1 MCHIRLVDY
10 LPEGL
15 DALPDCL
22 IAQVSLAS
30 RPVRLSDGLEGP
42 VACPGGLEVSLSWVT
57 DGGESSNDDP
67 GGEMIVAPGR
77 DLAEPPGM
85 KDW

>member
-1 MCHIRLVDY
+1 MCDIRLVDY

-67 GGEMIVAPGR
+67 GGETIVAPGR